1 MKKYCPVCGNA
12 TEYTS
17 SEPDKC
23 GGCGKSFSAAFKVPT
38 TIKKSKR
45 RQIIE
50 EDEYEDDDEQSEV
63 ELPNIKK
70 LSISFEGVA
79 DRREKLEDVVKEGA
93 LGIGSRPVPVVP
105 SKEQWLEARA
115 ARLNTTTRIEIG
127 GNE

>member
-23 GGCGKSFSAAFKVPT
+23 DGCGKSFSAAFKVPT
-38 TIKKSKR
+38 IKKSKR

-50 EDEYEDDDEQSEV
+50 EDDDEEDDFESDV

-70 LSISFEGVA
+70 LSISFEGIA
-79 DRREKLEDVVKEGA
+79 DRREKLEDVVREGA
-93 LGIGSRPVPVVP
+93 LGIGSRPVPTVLP
-105 SKEQWLEARA
+105 KEEWLEARA